1 MLLSSPSI
9 ATDPREAGLAK
20 ADHWVSRLHLTN
32 FRSYN
37 QVELESSDGGL
48 IVLTGANGAGK
59 TNLLE
64 ALSMLAPGRGLRGA
78 RLSDLDRRVV
88 GDADPAP
95 WAVAAHIEAPPGRIE
110 LGTGRAP
117 EPGRERR
124 IVRIDGKPA
133 GSQQA
138 LAEALAVVW
147 LTPEMS
153 RLFTDAPASR
163 RRFLDRLVVGFDPA
177 HATRVGAFDRARTER
192 ARLLR
197 TGRVDPAWLGA
208 LEQSMAEKS
217 IAIAA
222 ARLDVVSTLNA
233 TFDDGVDAFPRPQ
246 LRATGWPEELL
257 ETMPALAAEETLC
270 AALAEGRARD
280 AEQGRAVGAH
290 RSDLAVAYAA
300 TGMPADQCSTGEKKA
315 LLIATLLAYARRLGR
330 HRGAM
335 PVLLFDEVGA
345 HLDAARLAA
354 LFDALINLGCQ
365 AWLTGIDRADFTAL
379 DGCAQFYSL
388 TDSTL
393 TEEIKA

>member
-1 MLLSSPSI
+1 MSLSNPRV
-9 ATDPREAGLAK
+9 ATESREVEPARANL
-20 ADHWVSRLHLTN
+20 WVSRLYLTN
-32 FRSYN
+32 FRSYGR
-37 QVELESSDGGL
+37 VELAPDGRL
-48 IVLTGANGAGK
+48 IVLSGANGGGK

-64 ALSMLAPGRGLRGA
+64 ALSMLVPGRGLRGA
-78 RLSDLDRRVV
+78 RLSDLDRRAA
-88 GDADPAP
+88 GDGNSAA
-95 WAVAAHIEAPPGRIE
+95 WAVAARLEAPLGRIE

-124 IVRIDGKPA
+124 VVRIDGKPV

-147 LTPEMS
+147 LTPEMN

-177 HATRVGAFDRARTER
+177 HATRVAAFDRARTER

-197 TGRVDPAWLGA
+197 AGRIDPTWLGA

-222 ARLDVVSTLNA
+222 ARLDVVSALNA
-233 TFDDGVDAFPRPQ
+233 TLDQSDDTFPRPH
-246 LRATGWPEELL
+246 LRIAGWPEELL
-257 ETMPALAAEETLC
+257 ETMPALAAEETLSV
-270 AALAEGRARD
+270 ALGAGRARD
-280 AEQGRAVGAH
+280 AEQGGAVGAH
-290 RSDLAVAYAA
+290 RSDLVVSYAA
-300 TGMPADQCSTGEKKA
+300 TGMLADQCSTGEQKA
-315 LLIATLLAYARRLGR
+315 LLIAILLAYARCLGR

-335 PVLLFDEVGA
+335 PVLLLDEIRA

-354 LFDALINLGCQ
+354 LFDALIKLGCQ
-365 AWLTGIDRADFTAL
+365 AWLTGTDRADFMAL
-379 DGCAQFYSL
+379 DGCARFYSL

-393 TEEIKA
+393 TEETRV

>member
-1 MLLSSPSI
+1 VSLSNSRI
-9 ATDPREAGLAK
+9 ATQPREAGPAK
-20 ADHWVSRLHLTN
+20 ADLWVSRLHLTN
-32 FRSYN
+32 FRSYDR
-37 QVELESSDGGL
+37 VELAPDGRL
-48 IVLTGANGAGK
+48 TVLTGANGAGK

-78 RLSDLDRRVV
+78 RLSDLDHRVA
-88 GDADPAP
+88 GDGEPTP
-95 WAVAAHIEAPPGRIE
+95 WAVAARIEAPLGQIE

-124 IVRIDGKPA
+124 VVRIDGKPA

-147 LTPEMS
+147 LTPEMN

-177 HATRVGAFDRARTER
+177 HATRVAAFDRARTER
-192 ARLLR
+192 GRLLR
-197 TGRVDPAWLGA
+197 AGRIDPAWLGA

-222 ARLDVVSTLNA
+222 ARLDVVSILDATL
-233 TFDDGVDAFPRPQ
+233 DESDDAFPRPQ

-257 ETMPALAAEETLC
+257 ETMPALAAEETLS
-270 AALAEGRARD
+270 AALCADRARD
-280 AEQGRAVGAH
+280 AEQGGAVGAH
-290 RSDLAVAYAA
+290 RSDLVVSYSA
-300 TGMPADQCSTGEKKA
+300 TGMLADQCSTGEQKA
-315 LLIATLLAYARRLGR
+315 LLIAILLAYVRCLGR

-335 PVLLFDEVGA
+335 PVLLLDEIAA
-345 HLDAARLAA
+345 HLDATRLAA
-354 LFDALINLGCQ
+354 LFDALIKLGCQ
-365 AWLTGIDRADFTAL
+365 AWLTGTDRADFMAL
-379 DGCAQFYSL
+379 DGCARFYSL

-393 TEEIKA
+393 TEETRV

>member
-1 MLLSSPSI
+1 M
-9 ATDPREAGLAK
+9 
-20 ADHWVSRLHLTN
+20 ADLWVSRLRLAD
-32 FRSYN
+32 FRSYDR
-37 QVELESSDGGL
+37 VELAPDGRL
-48 IVLTGANGAGK
+48 VVLTGANGAGK

-78 RLSDLDRRVV
+78 RLSDLDRRAA
-88 GDADPAP
+88 GDDDPAP
-95 WAVAAHIEAPPGRIE
+95 WAVAARIEAPLGRIE

-124 IVRIDGKPA
+124 VVRIDGKPA

-147 LTPEMS
+147 LTPEMN
-153 RLFTDAPASR
+153 RLFTDSPASR

-177 HATRVGAFDRARTER
+177 HATRVSAFDRARTER

-197 TGRVDPAWLGA
+197 AGRIDSAWLGA

-222 ARLDVVSTLNA
+222 ARLDVVSSLNA
-233 TFDDGVDAFPRPQ
+233 ALVESDDAFPRPY
-246 LRATGWPEELL
+246 LRVTGWPEELL
-257 ETMPALAAEETLC
+257 ETMPALAAEETLS
-270 AALAEGRARD
+270 AALGAGRARD
-280 AEQGRAVGAH
+280 AEQGGAVGAH
-290 RSDLAVAYAA
+290 RSDLVVSYAA
-300 TGMPADQCSTGEKKA
+300 TGMLADQCSTGEQKA
-315 LLIATLLAYARRLGR
+315 LLIAILLAYARCLGR

-335 PVLLFDEVGA
+335 PVLLLDEIGA

-354 LFDALINLGCQ
+354 LFDALSKLGCQ
-365 AWLTGIDRADFTAL
+365 AWLTGTDRADFMAL
-379 DGCAQFYSL
+379 DGCARFYSL

-393 TEEIKA
+393 TEETRV